1 MLTAFQRPRPTSL
14 PVYRGDA
21 AKVSASASRTWG
33 LDDVLDAVFFT
44 FSALA
49 ALWLS
54 WVVLGSGLQLSPF
67 VVVHVIVFWGLL
79 SYLALPRVHQILTWL
94 YVPDYF
100 IGRTRTTDGLLG
112 DPVNLAVR
120 GDEEDLHEAMTAAGW
135 VRADPIT
142 PVTAWRIVTS
152 SLLRRSYP
160 EAPVS
165 PLVLFGRTQD
175 VAYQKEVDGNPS
187 QRHHVRFWH
196 TPADWVLPG
205 GVSVDWLAAATYDRA
220 VGLSVF
226 TFQVTHKIDADI
238 DDERNYVVDDVMWAN
253 DAAHD
258 EVLPDFFTAY
268 HAKNGGGDK
277 VRTDGD
283 LHVLDLTQVVREET
297 NSLELAR
304 ARAEEAQARRQ
315 RPTQLLVALALIV
328 VNLVW
333 RAVEGWVRGPS
344 EVADVAMRQATQ
356 IASLGRIEDA
366 QVMQGF
372 IYALAVGSV
381 LVSVATVLLTL
392 GAWHGHPRGRIALM
406 VMLVVK
412 LTWDMARMSVVGLD
426 DASYSLLMASVLGVV
441 ALLALSSREC
451 HLWERARKAERRARR
466 AGSGTHSGVSHPL
479 PTVEA

>member
-1 MLTAFQRPRPTSL
+1 MSVPVLRPRPTSP
-14 PVYRGDA
+14 PVYRGEVSKVFGSA
-21 AKVSASASRTWG
+21 ARTWG
-33 LDDVLDAVFFT
+33 LDDVLDAVFFI

-54 WVVLGSGLQLSPF
+54 WVVLGSGLGLGPLI
-67 VVVHVIVFWGLL
+67 VVHAVVFWGLL
-79 SYLALPRVHQILTWL
+79 SYLALPRAHQILTWL

-120 GDEEDLHEAMTAAGW
+120 GSEEDLHEAMTAAGW

-142 PVTAWRIVTS
+142 AATAWRIVIS

-160 EAPVS
+160 AAPVS
-165 PLVLFGRTQD
+165 PLVLFGRTQTI
-175 VAYQKEVDGNPS
+175 AYQKEVDGNPS

-220 VGLSVF
+220 VGLSTF

-238 DDERNYVVDDVMWAN
+238 DIERNYVVDDIMWAN
-253 DAAHD
+253 PAAHD
-258 EVLPDFFTAY
+258 VVLADFFTAY
-268 HAKNGGGDK
+268 HSTNGGGDR

-283 LHVLDLTQVVREET
+283 LHVLDLTQVVPQET
-297 NSLELAR
+297 GSLELAR
-304 ARAEEAQARRQ
+304 ARAGEAEARRQ
-315 RPTQLLVALALIV
+315 RPTQLLVALVLIV

-333 RAVEGWVRGPS
+333 RAVEGWVRGPEGVLS
-344 EVADVAMRQATQ
+344 VTVAQASQLPALAWVADSQ
-356 IASLGRIEDA
+356 IAEVLADVLVVGS
-366 QVMQGF
+366 
-372 IYALAVGSV
+372 LAVGV
-381 LVSVATVLLTL
+381 VAVLLTV
-392 GAWHGHPRGRIALM
+392 ATWHGHPRGRIALM
-406 VMLVVK
+406 LMLAVK

-426 DASYSLLMASVLGVV
+426 GASYSLLMASGLGVL

-451 HLWERARKAERRARR
+451 HLWERSRKEERRQRR
-466 AGSGTHSGVSHPL
+466 ALRRQKERDSVRQH
-479 PTVEA
+479 